1 MNFYLML
8 GKNEMMSQKSYVYSL
23 ICLGI
28 LVFLLFGLVTP
39 KSQGSPGTDIHITRV
54 EGEIDAGTANHLE
67 RAIKISEKNG
77 TPLIIEL
84 DTPGG
89 LIAPTKDIVDQILGS
104 EVPVVTWVKPE
115 GAYAYSAGTFILMAS
130 DVAVMYPNSTIGA
143 AEPRPKEE
151 KLVNAMS
158 EWIGQ
163 IAENQNRPKEKA
175 KMFVENNQTYG
186 SENAKKE
193 NMVDLVTDDREDIEN
208 YLGMSGASYDTLS
221 VDFTSK
227 FLGILSNPQLASI
240 LFLLGL
246 LGVAT
251 EITTGG
257 VGGPGVVGAIFL
269 LLGFFGLQILEISL
283 LGLALT
289 SLGAVLIAAE
299 IYEPGFGIFGIGGI
313 TSIILG
319 LFIIGPGGEPWMSV
333 PRGVLWGGTA
343 VLVVIVLL
351 LIKAVRGSM
360 KKEPATGMETFIDA
374 KGAVVKEID
383 PDGVVRVKGERWSAF
398 SEEKIEKGEEVIVED
413 IIEKNGQTTL
423 LVSTLSE
430 D

>member
-1 MNFYLML
+1 
-8 GKNEMMSQKSYVYSL
+8 MMSQKSSVYSL
-23 ICLGI
+23 IGLGV
-28 LVFLLFGLVTP
+28 LVFLVFGLLP
-39 KSQGSPGTDIHITRV
+39 PQSQGAPNADIHITQV

-67 RAIKISEKNG
+67 SAIKISERNG

-89 LIAPTKDIVDQILGS
+89 LIAPTKDIVNQILGS

-175 KMFVENNQTYG
+175 KLFVENNQTYG
-186 SENAKKE
+186 PENAKKE
-193 NMVDLVTDDREDIEN
+193 NMIELVTDDREEIEN
-208 YLGMSGASYDTLS
+208 YLGMSGASYDTIS
-221 VDFTSK
+221 VSFTSK

-269 LLGFFGLQILEISL
+269 LLGFFGLQILEISI

-319 LFIIGPGGEPWMSV
+319 LFIIGPGGEPWMSI
-333 PRGVLWGGTA
+333 PRGVLWGGTG
-343 VLVVIVLL
+343 VLVAVVLL

-360 KKEPATGMETFIDA
+360 KKDPATGMKTFIDA
-374 KGAVVKEID
+374 RGSVVKEID
-383 PDGVVRVKGERWSAF
+383 PDGVVRVKGERWAAF
-398 SEEKIEKGEEVIVED
+398 SENKIEKGDGVIVED
-413 IIEKNGQTTL
+413 IIERNGQTTL
-423 LVSTLSE
+423 LVDKPS
-430 D
+430 DD